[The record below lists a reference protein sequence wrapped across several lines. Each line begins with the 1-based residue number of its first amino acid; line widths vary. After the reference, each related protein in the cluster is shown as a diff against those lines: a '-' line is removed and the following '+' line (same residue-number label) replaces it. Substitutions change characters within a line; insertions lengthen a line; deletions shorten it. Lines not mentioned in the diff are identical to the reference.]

1 MEEEKIYEEKME
13 LICSVCETQLIES
26 EAVKKNDTLFCTDCW
41 NKKIMKERGV
51 LSAYAFF
58 VVFILFQLCFYIPA
72 LVHEFIG
79 FPTLRFIVICV
90 VIGTICGI
98 IAYEVVYARIT
109 RKLGNAKTLN
119 PNDTLKG

>member
-1 MEEEKIYEEKME
+1 
-13 LICSVCETQLIES
+13 
-26 EAVKKNDTLFCTDCW
+26 
-41 NKKIMKERGV
+41 MKERGT

-79 FPTLRFIVICV
+79 FPTLHFIVICV

-98 IAYEVVYARIT
+98 IAYEVVYARMT

-119 PNDTLKG
+119 PNNTLKG